1 MRKYV
6 LAAVCLICALFF
18 FSSVSFS
25 AGDKPLKGEKF
36 FTRTNLKNKGML
48 IFFYN
53 MSKVSEIIPV
63 GTAVEMKGFSAKVI
77 RFKKESGK
85 KTYRITDRPAVY
97 RKYFVN
103 KEDEIG
109 LETMSDKAK
118 AAIKLMQV
126 YEGMTKNEVLVSK
139 GCPAYIDVG
148 VKSWGKTLEQIMAS
162 NSWYYNVDSRRR
174 EMIISFENGIISTI
188 ARR

>member
-6 LAAVCLICALFF
+6 LVAVCSICALFF

-25 AGDKPLKGEKF
+25 AGNKPLKGEKF
-36 FTRTNLKNKGML
+36 FTRTNLKNKGRL
-48 IFFYN
+48 VFFYN
-53 MSKVSEIIPV
+53 MSKVTKIIPA
-63 GTAVEMKGFSAKVI
+63 GTAVEIRGSSAKII
-77 RFKKESGK
+77 RFKKEDGK
-85 KTYRITDRPAVY
+85 KTYKITDRPAVY
-97 RKYFVN
+97 RKYFVSD
-103 KEDEIG
+103 KDEIG

-139 GCPAYIDVG
+139 GCPAYIAHG
-148 VKSWGKTLEQIMAS
+148 EKSWGKTLEQLMAS
-162 NSWYYNVDSRRR
+162 NSWYYNVDTRRR
-174 EMIISFENGIISTI
+174 EMIISFENGVASTI

>member
-6 LAAVCLICALFF
+6 LAAVCLVCALFF

-25 AGDKPLKGEKF
+25 AEDKPLKGEKF
-36 FTRTNLKNKGML
+36 FTRTNLKNKGRL

-53 MSKVSEIIPV
+53 MSKVAGIIPA
-63 GTAVEMKGFSAKVI
+63 GTAVEIRGSSAKI
-77 RFKKESGK
+77 IKFKKEDSK
-85 KTYRITDRPAVY
+85 KTYKITDRPTVY
-97 RKYFVN
+97 RKYFVSD
-103 KEDEIG
+103 KDEIG
-109 LETMSDKAK
+109 FGIMSDKAK

-139 GCPAYIDVG
+139 GCPAYIAVG

-174 EMIISFENGIISTI
+174 EMIISFENGIVSTI